1 MTQITG
7 LIIDGFKSFAD
18 RVKVPIEPGMTGV
31 VGPNGCGKSNFLEA
45 IRWAMG
51 EHRVAEFRGSGME
64 DVIFAGTQR
73 RSERN
78 ICEVGIEH
86 DDPSREDGRLLVRR
100 RIERGQGSSYLFD
113 DKRVRLSDVVLHYKD
128 LGSGPTSAALVSQSQ
143 ITRLV
148 DKATPADRRPLLEAA
163 AGIAGLKPRR
173 DAASKNLR
181 ESLENLKNNERDLER
196 LRGDVERLTAEAAQA
211 RRRSEIDGLVRRAEA
226 TVLYVRHRTADERLS
241 TATTRHDAA
250 EKEIA
255 DAMAALAGNERRRI
269 EAAEAVP
276 PVRERRLAAESALAR
291 ASVHAEQIANDA
303 ERRKREREDLVRRVA
318 DVDADVAREAEA
330 EVECAEGLESLA
342 EERSVIVEAQADE
355 SAEIEEASE
364 RYEVSGET
372 AETAGAE
379 VERLVALQA
388 QSDARRADARRRV
401 EEAGSRA
408 RAAAQRLATV
418 RDALTALT
426 ARAEE
431 LDPAAAE
438 ELAAQREEDVQLAA
452 EALEAA
458 GGETERLREAE
469 EEARA
474 ALAEASDV
482 LARIRGEAE
491 GVALALAALGS
502 DPDAVASRIE
512 VDAGYEKALAGA
524 LGSDLAIGTDAGSAA
539 AWTGEA
545 VRGPGHPRGT
555 RPLSDHVRGV
565 PEISERLGSVGV
577 VESRTEA
584 DLVAPSLGPGQ
595 RVVAPDGYM
604 RRWDGFRADLGDDAS
619 ARRLSLEARRRV
631 LEADLQ
637 SASRNSAAAVSSLEA
652 IRSRSTHAKVAL
664 EAARRG
670 EIAAKA
676 ALEAARRAALDAVR
690 LRGEV
695 DARIAAARD
704 EAVRFEKEDA
714 AGRAE
719 HEEALQVL
727 ACFPPA
733 ELLRSDLEKAR
744 GTQQTARRTADEAK
758 RLLDGLMAAQR
769 TRRERGLAIV
779 REVDALNRRLAG
791 SRERRADLA
800 ARRAAA
806 VLALETVDQG
816 PAPAGAIEEARE
828 AVEAAAA
835 LVAQVQ
841 RELDA
846 VERANAEAERLVRET
861 AALVDRLKEDRSAR
875 IAEIATAG
883 QQLKDAVERVQ
894 ERFEGRVDAL
904 AGIAGLDPTAPPP
917 AIGASES
924 RLSKLVQERDGLGA
938 VNMLAAQQLE
948 EVVAAR
954 GLIDRSRAEVAQ
966 SVQKLELEVAA
977 LDREGRT
984 KMEAAFNEI
993 DGRFR
998 DLFVRL
1004 FRGGQ
1009 AFLKLVDN
1017 PDPFAV
1023 GIEVFAAPPGKK
1035 MQMLSL
1041 YSGGEKSLIALCLIF
1056 ATFLVKPGPICVLD
1070 EVDAAMDDAN
1080 VDRMCG
1086 LIEELARDRKTRF
1099 VVVTHK
1105 AMTMSRMD
1113 RLYGVTMAEQGV
1125 SRLAAIDLTRAVEFA
1140 KADEPKRA

>member
-1 MTQITG
+1 MSING
-7 LIIDGFKSFAD
+7 LLIDGFKSFAD
-18 RVKVPIEPGMTGV
+18 RVKVPIDPGTTGI
-31 VGPNGCGKSNFLEA
+31 VGPNGCGKSNFVEA
-45 IRWAMG
+45 LKWAMG
-51 EHRVAEFRGSGME
+51 DHRVAEFRGSGME

-78 ICEVGIEH
+78 ICEVAIEH
-86 DDPSREDGRLLVRR
+86 EAPERESGRFSVRR
-100 RIERGQGSSYLFD
+100 RIERGQGSSYWFD
-113 DKRVRLSDVVLHYKD
+113 DRKVRLTDVTLHYKD

-173 DAASKNLR
+173 DAAAKNLR
-181 ESLENLKNNERDLER
+181 ESLENLRNNERDLER
-196 LRGDVERLTAEAAQA
+196 LRVDVERLAAEAEQA
-211 RRRSEIDGLVRRAEA
+211 KRRTEIDGLVRRAEA
-226 TVLYVRHRTADERLS
+226 TVLHVRHRTAAERLS

-255 DAMAALAGNERRRI
+255 DAMASLAGSEKARLT
-269 EAAEAVP
+269 ASEAVP
-276 PVRERRLAAESALAR
+276 PVRERRLSAESALAR

-303 ERRKREREDLVRRVA
+303 ERRKREREELVRRVA
-318 DVDADVAREAEA
+318 DVDADVGREAAIEA
-330 EVECAEGLESLA
+330 ECAGVLEGLA
-342 EERSVIVEAQADE
+342 EERAGIVDAQADE

-364 RYEVSGET
+364 RFEVAGET
-372 AETAGAE
+372 AEAAGEE

-401 EEAGSRA
+401 EDAGSRA
-408 RAAAQRLATV
+408 RAAAQRLASV
-418 RDALTALT
+418 RDALSTLT
-426 ARAEE
+426 ARAAE
-431 LDPAAAE
+431 LDPAVAE
-438 ELAAQREEDVQLAA
+438 ETAALRAEDVEAAA
-452 EALEAA
+452 EALETAA
-458 GGETERLREAE
+458 SETERLREAE
-469 EEARA
+469 EAARA
-474 ALAEASDV
+474 ALAEAGDV

-502 DPDAVASRIE
+502 DPDAVASR
-512 VDAGYEKALAGA
+512 VDVDGGYEKALAGA
-524 LGSDLAIGTDAGSAA
+524 LGPDLAIGTDPEAPAT
-539 AWTGEA
+539 WTGHA
-545 VRGPGHPRGT
+545 VRGPGHPAGT

-565 PEISERLGSVGV
+565 PQLSERLASVGV
-577 VESRTEA
+577 VDSREEA
-584 DLVAPSLGPGQ
+584 DRVAPGLRPGQ
-595 RVVAPDGYM
+595 RVVSPDGYM

-631 LEADLQ
+631 LDLELQ
-637 SASRNSAAAVSSLEA
+637 AATRASAAAVAGLEDV
-652 IRSRSTHAKVAL
+652 RSRTVH
-664 EAARRG
+664 
-670 EIAAKA
+670 AKA
-676 ALEAARRAALDAVR
+676 ALEAARRADAAARTALEAARRAALDVVR

-695 DARIAAARD
+695 DARIAAAGD
-704 EAVRFEKEDA
+704 EAVRFESEDVA
-714 AGRAE
+714 ARSE
-719 HEEALQVL
+719 HEEAVGVL
-727 ACFPPA
+727 ASFPPS

-758 RLLDGLMAAQR
+758 RSLDNLMAAQR

-779 REVDALNRRLAG
+779 REVDAFNKRILA

-806 VLALETVDQG
+806 VEALATVDQG

-828 AVEAAAA
+828 AVELAKEE
-835 LVAQVQ
+835 VARVQ
-841 RELDA
+841 RELDQ
-846 VERANAEAERLVRET
+846 VELVNAEAERLVRET
-861 AALVDRLKEDRSAR
+861 AALVDRLKEDRSGR

-883 QQLKDAVERVQ
+883 QQLKDAVERVH
-894 ERFEGRVDAL
+894 ERFEGRVDEL
-904 AGIAGLDPTAPPP
+904 AGIAGLDPSAPLP

-924 RLSKLVQERDGLGA
+924 RLSKLIQERDGLGA
-938 VNMLAAQQLE
+938 VNMLAAQQLAE
-948 EVVAAR
+948 AVAAR
-954 GLIDRSRAEVAQ
+954 GVIDKSRAEVAQ

-977 LDREGRT
+977 IDREGRT
-984 KMEAAFNEI
+984 RMEEAFGEI

>member
-1 MTQITG
+1 MSIDG
-7 LIIDGFKSFAD
+7 LLIDGFKSFAD
-18 RVKVPIEPGMTGV
+18 RVKVPIGPGMTGI
-31 VGPNGCGKSNFLEA
+31 VGPNGCGKSNFVEA
-45 IRWAMG
+45 VKWAMG
-51 EHRVAEFRGSGME
+51 DHRVAEFRGSGME
-64 DVIFAGTQR
+64 DVIFGGTQR

-78 ICEVGIEH
+78 ICEVALEH
-86 DDPSREDGRLLVRR
+86 DAPEREGGRLTVRR
-100 RIERGQGSSYLFD
+100 RIERGQGSSYWFND
-113 DKRVRLSDVVLHYKD
+113 RKVRLSDVTLHYKD
-128 LGSGPTSAALVSQSQ
+128 IGSGPTSAALVSQSQ

-173 DAASKNLR
+173 DAAAKSLR
-181 ESLENLKNNERDLER
+181 ESLENLRNNERDLER
-196 LRGDVERLTAEAAQA
+196 LSVDVERLAAEAEQA
-211 RRRSEIDGLVRRAEA
+211 RRRTEIDGLVRRAEA
-226 TVLYVRHRTADERLS
+226 TVLHVRHRSAAERLS
-241 TATTRHDAA
+241 AATARHDAA

-255 DAMAALAGNERRRI
+255 DAMASLAGSEKARLA
-269 EAAEAVP
+269 AAEAVP
-276 PVRERRLAAESALAR
+276 PVRERRLSAESALAR

-303 ERRKREREDLVRRVA
+303 ERRKREREELARRVA
-318 DVDADVAREAEA
+318 DVDADVAREAAVET
-330 EVECAEGLESLA
+330 ECAEALEGLA
-342 EERSVIVEAQADE
+342 DERAVIVEAQADE

-364 RYEVSGET
+364 RFEVAGET
-372 AETAGAE
+372 AEAAGEE

-388 QSDARRADARRRV
+388 QSDARRAEARRRV
-401 EEAGSRA
+401 EEVGSRA
-408 RAAAQRLATV
+408 RAAAQRLASV
-418 RDALTALT
+418 REILSTLT

-438 ELAAQREEDVQLAA
+438 ENAALRAEDVETAA
-452 EALEAA
+452 EALDAA
-458 GGETERLREAE
+458 ASETERLREAE
-469 EEARA
+469 ETART
-474 ALAEASDV
+474 ALAEAGDV

-502 DPDAVASRIE
+502 DPDAVASR
-512 VDAGYEKALAGA
+512 VDVDGGYEKALAGA
-524 LGSDLAIGTDAGSAA
+524 LGSDLAVGTDPHAPAT
-539 AWTGEA
+539 WTGQA
-545 VRGPGHPRGT
+545 VHGPGHPAGT

-565 PEISERLGSVGV
+565 PELSGRLAAVGV
-577 VESRTEA
+577 VGSREEA
-584 DLVAPSLGPGQ
+584 DSVASRLQPGQ
-595 RVVAPDGYM
+595 RVVSPDGYM

-631 LEADLQ
+631 LDVELQ
-637 SASRNSAAAVSSLEA
+637 TAVRTSAAAGAGLEDV
-652 IRSRSTHAKVAL
+652 RSRSVH
-664 EAARRG
+664 
-670 EIAAKA
+670 AKA
-676 ALEAARRAALDAVR
+676 ALEAARRADAGARIALEAARRAALDVVR

-704 EAVRFEKEDA
+704 EAVRFEMEDA
-714 AGRAE
+714 AARSE
-719 HEEALQVL
+719 HEEALATL
-727 ACFPPA
+727 ATFPPA

-758 RLLDGLMAAQR
+758 RSLDNLMAAQR

-779 REVDALNRRLAG
+779 REVDALNRRILA
-791 SRERRADLA
+791 SRERRSDLA
-800 ARRAAA
+800 ARRTAA
-806 VLALETVDQG
+806 VEALATVDQG

-828 AVEAAAA
+828 AVELAREE
-835 LVAQVQ
+835 VARVQ
-841 RELDA
+841 RDLDE
-846 VERANAEAERLVRET
+846 VERTNAEAERLVRET
-861 AALVDRLKEDRSAR
+861 AALVDRLKEDRSGR

-894 ERFEGRVDAL
+894 ERFEGRVDEL
-904 AGIAGLDPTAPPP
+904 AGIAGLDPAAPLP

-924 RLSKLVQERDGLGA
+924 RLSKLIQERDGLGA
-938 VNMLAAQQLE
+938 VNMLAAQQLAE
-948 EVVAAR
+948 ATAAR
-954 GLIDRSRAEVAQ
+954 ATIDKSRAEVAL

-984 KMEAAFNEI
+984 RMEKAFGEI

-1125 SRLAAIDLTRAVEFA
+1125 SRLAAIDLNRAIEFA
-1140 KADEPKRA
+1140 KTEEPKRA